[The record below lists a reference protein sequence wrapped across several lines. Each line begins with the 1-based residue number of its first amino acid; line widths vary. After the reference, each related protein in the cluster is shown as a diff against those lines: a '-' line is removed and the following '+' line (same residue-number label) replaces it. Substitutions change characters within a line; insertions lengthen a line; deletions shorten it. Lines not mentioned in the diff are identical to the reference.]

1 MNDLNWT
8 WSAARKKTHTQTNS
22 EYLIIRRFS
31 FTLSKCSCV
40 RRYSCSSFKCSQ
52 SMSYKYLLTLLEACI
67 IHESTPYHIYKH
79 RHCTHM
85 NGWDSNWECQ
95 IERIKVL
102 HRRTGDKKQNSLK
115 IIYQK
120 STYKCLFSASF
131 PIYIIIHCDS
141 TFMVLDI
148 KFS

>member
-79 RHCTHM
+79 RHSHTYEWLRFELGMPNRTHKSFTST
-85 NGWDSNWECQ
+85 N
-95 IERIKVL
+95 
-102 HRRTGDKKQNSLK
+102 RRQKTKFFENNISK
-115 IIYQK
+115 INVQMLI
-120 STYKCLFSASF
+120 FS
-131 PIYIIIHCDS
+131 
-141 TFMVLDI
+141 
-148 KFS
+148 